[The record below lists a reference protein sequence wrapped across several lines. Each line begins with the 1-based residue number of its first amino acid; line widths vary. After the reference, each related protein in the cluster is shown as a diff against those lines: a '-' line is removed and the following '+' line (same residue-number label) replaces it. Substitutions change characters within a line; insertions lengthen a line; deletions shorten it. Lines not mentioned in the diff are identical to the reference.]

1 MKNIFFRDGILIYY
15 GNPAGYLSEGKVVLD
30 SIFDKE
36 EIIAFLSEKE
46 KLAVEIRSGV
56 YDRLSEGGGMEMT
69 VEASKGRR
77 IRIYQLKQD
86 SPFMMRFISLAERE
100 KRGFEKPQ
108 QKEYALVY
116 EGEVDTFSLEDV
128 WEKFGRRVP
137 RDFEGHAL
145 SISDVV
151 EFSEEEVGEMRSSE
165 AYTAQESARTGHTV
179 LTTIHSNS
187 CESTYSRMR
196 TLCKRKYDMDDE
208 VLMDLVTEAFP
219 IVVFTKQLENKK
231 RRLMEIMECE
241 ITPDGKRHFNSLFR
255 YEITE
260 NRVEGDKFI
269 INGTHKKVCGISES
283 LKKRFLEN
291 GMPREVLNK
300 ITGGGASVC

>member
-1 MKNIFFRDGILIYY
+1 MKNIYFRDGILIYY
-15 GNPAGYLSEGKVVLD
+15 GNPAGYLSEGTVVLD

-36 EIIAFLSEKE
+36 EIIAFLSGKE

-56 YDRLSEGGGMEMT
+56 YDRLSEGGGMDMT
-69 VEASKGRR
+69 VEAAKGRR

-137 RDFEGHAL
+137 KDFEGHAL

-151 EFSEEEVGEMRSSE
+151 EGR
-165 AYTAQESARTGHTV
+165 TWQEKEQKIT
-179 LTTIHSNS
+179 
-187 CESTYSRMR
+187 SRMHR
-196 TLCKRKYDMDDE
+196 AKHSLNRRNRHSLLI
-208 VLMDLVTEAFP
+208 LMYASSP
-219 IVVFTKQLENKK
+219 SNQ
-231 RRLMEIMECE
+231 MS
-241 ITPDGKRHFNSLFR
+241 PS
-255 YEITE
+255 
-260 NRVEGDKFI
+260 
-269 INGTHKKVCGISES
+269 KV
-283 LKKRFLEN
+283 
-291 GMPREVLNK
+291 PQV
-300 ITGGGASVC
+300 

>member
-77 IRIYQLKQD
+77 IRIYQIKQD

-137 RDFEGHAL
+137 RDFIPLCIYYHAGTEKQQGCAFHAGAL
-145 SISDVV
+145 QGKCRGSL
-151 EFSEEEVGEMRSSE
+151 
-165 AYTAQESARTGHTV
+165 QKRTGY
-179 LTTIHSNS
+179 
-187 CESTYSRMR
+187 C
-196 TLCKRKYDMDDE
+196 
-208 VLMDLVTEAFP
+208 
-219 IVVFTKQLENKK
+219 
-231 RRLMEIMECE
+231 
-241 ITPDGKRHFNSLFR
+241 
-255 YEITE
+255 
-260 NRVEGDKFI
+260 
-269 INGTHKKVCGISES
+269 VCGYA
-283 LKKRFLEN
+283 LQQL
-291 GMPREVLNK
+291 
-300 ITGGGASVC
+300 